1 MVENKMTFDKHMF
14 KKHAPLDIKKLLSS
28 HVDNLD
34 GKEVVF
40 NKEKFGIITE
50 YEVDGQLFYLYPVS
64 KDWCTNGDD
73 KSAKN

>member
-1 MVENKMTFDKHMF
+1 MVFDKNLF
-14 KKHAPLDIKKLLSS
+14 REHAPLDIKKILSS
-28 HVDNLD
+28 HIDILH

>member
-1 MVENKMTFDKHMF
+1 MVFDKNLF
-14 KKHAPLDIKKLLSS
+14 REHAPLDIKKILSS
-28 HVDNLD
+28 HIDILH

-64 KDWCTNGDD
+64 KDWCTNGDEY
-73 KSAKN
+73 SREC

>member
-1 MVENKMTFDKHMF
+1 MVFDKNLF
-14 KKHAPLDIKKLLSS
+14 RKHAPLDIKKILSS
-28 HVDNLD
+28 HIDILH

-64 KDWCTNGDD
+64 KDWCANGTT
-73 KSAKN
+73 